1 MSVIYLLTIKLLIR
15 GISRFGLI
23 VMLVPREFFENSVFF
38 KFSFSK
44 FFEKIFAKNFHIQK
58 MFVYLLLKDKQ
69 QIYKQ
74 YQYEHNDFF

>member
-1 MSVIYLLTIKLLIR
+1 MSDIYLLTIKLLIR
-15 GISRFGLI
+15 GINRFGLI
-23 VMLVPREFFENSVFF
+23 LMLVPREISKNSVFF

-44 FFEKIFAKNFHIQK
+44 FFEKIFTKNFQVQE